1 MHKIVKNLIAIEN
14 NIKNQLNNLKKDKLP
29 KIIAVSKTFTTEKI
43 IPLIEHGHI
52 DFGENKVQ
60 EANEK
65 WNELKST
72 HKNINLHMI
81 GRLQSNKVKQAVK
94 IFDYIHTVDSKKIAK
109 KINDEMIKIDKE
121 IKIFI
126 QVNIGNEDQKS
137 GVNIEDLLELFNY
150 CIELNLNVIGLMCI
164 PPVDK
169 NPEKYF
175 KEMNKLNQNLNIN
188 ELSMGMSND
197 YLDAIKYSSTYV
209 RIGSLI
215 FGSRN

>member
-14 NIKNQLNNLKKDKLP
+14 NIKDQLNNLKKDKLP
-29 KIIAVSKTFTTEKI
+29 KIIAVSKTFKADKI

-65 WNELKST
+65 WNVLKSA

-109 KINDEMIKIDKE
+109 KINDEMIKIDKK

-126 QVNIGNEDQKS
+126 QVNIANEDQKS
-137 GVNIEDLLELFNY
+137 GVNKEDLLELFNY
-150 CIELNLNVIGLMCI
+150 CVELNLNVIGLMCI
-164 PPVDK
+164 PPADK

-175 KEMNKLNQNLNIN
+175 EEMNELNKNLNIS

-197 YLDAIKYSSTYV
+197 YLDAIKYSATYV

>member
-14 NIKNQLNNLKKDKLP
+14 NIKDQLNNLKKDKLP
-29 KIIAVSKTFTTEKI
+29 KIIAVSKTFKADKI

-65 WNELKST
+65 WNVLKSA

-109 KINDEMIKIDKE
+109 KINDEMIKIDKK

-137 GVNIEDLLELFNY
+137 GVNKEDLLELFNY
-150 CIELNLNVIGLMCI
+150 CVELNLNVIGLMCI
-164 PPVDK
+164 PPADK

-175 KEMNKLNQNLNIN
+175 EEINELNKNLNIS

-197 YLDAIKYSSTYV
+197 YLDAIKYSATYV

>member
-29 KIIAVSKTFTTEKI
+29 KIIAVSKTFATDKI

-60 EANEK
+60 EASEK

-109 KINDEMIKIDKE
+109 KINDEMIKIDKK

-137 GVNIEDLLELFNY
+137 GVNKEDLLELFNY
-150 CIELNLNVIGLMCI
+150 CVELNLNVIGLMCI
-164 PPVDK
+164 PPADK

-175 KEMNKLNQNLNIN
+175 EEMNELNKNLNIN
-188 ELSMGMSND
+188 ELSLGMSND